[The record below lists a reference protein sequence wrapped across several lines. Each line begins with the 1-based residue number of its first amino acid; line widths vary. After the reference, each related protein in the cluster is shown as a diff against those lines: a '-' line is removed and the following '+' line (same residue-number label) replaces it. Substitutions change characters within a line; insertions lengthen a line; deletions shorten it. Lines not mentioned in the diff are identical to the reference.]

1 MRDKEEIRKLYN
13 LLQEDLSKEIF
24 ETDKYKEILGRCDI
38 ADEILKNSL
47 TREEYSLY
55 EDIMN
60 VYAEL
65 MDFETEEGFVK
76 GFSIANKLR
85 DESLER

>member
-1 MRDKEEIRKLYN
+1 MDKQTIRELYN
-13 LLQEDLSKEIF
+13 LIQKKLSEEISS
-24 ETDKYKEILGRCDI
+24 TDRYKEISGRCDI

-47 TREEYSLY
+47 TKEEYSLY

-60 VYAEL
+60 IYSEL

-76 GFSIANKLR
+76 GFSMANELR
-85 DESLER
+85 DESIVK

>member
-1 MRDKEEIRKLYN
+1 MDKQTIRELYN
-13 LLQEDLSKEIF
+13 LLQKNLNEEIIS
-24 ETDKYKEILGRCDI
+24 TDKYKEISGRCDI

-55 EDIMN
+55 EDVMN
-60 VYAEL
+60 IYSEL
-65 MDFETEEGFVK
+65 MDLETEEGFVE

>member
-1 MRDKEEIRKLYN
+1 MDKQTIRDLYN
-13 LLQEDLSKEIF
+13 LLQKKLNEEIIR
-24 ETDKYKEILGRCDI
+24 TDKYKEILGRCDI

-55 EDIMN
+55 EDVMN
-60 VYAEL
+60 IYSEL

>member
-1 MRDKEEIRKLYN
+1 MDKQTIKELYN
-13 LLQEDLSKEIF
+13 LLQKKLNEELIN
-24 ETDKYKEILGRCDI
+24 TDKYKEISGRYDI

-47 TREEYSLY
+47 TKEEYSLY
-55 EDIMN
+55 EDVMN
-60 VYAEL
+60 IYSEL

>member
-1 MRDKEEIRKLYN
+1 MCY
-13 LLQEDLSKEIF
+13 Q
-24 ETDKYKEILGRCDI
+24 
-38 ADEILKNSL
+38 DEILKNSL
-47 TREEYSLY
+47 TKEEYSLY

-60 VYAEL
+60 IYSEL
-65 MDFETEEGFVK
+65 MDFETEEGFMK

>member
-1 MRDKEEIRKLYN
+1 MDKQTIRELYNFLQKKLNEEII
-13 LLQEDLSKEIF
+13 S
-24 ETDKYKEILGRCDI
+24 TDKYKEISGRCDI

-55 EDIMN
+55 EDVMN
-60 VYAEL
+60 IYSEL
-65 MDFETEEGFVK
+65 MDLETEEGFVE

>member
-1 MRDKEEIRKLYN
+1 MDKQTIRELYN
-13 LLQEDLSKEIF
+13 ILQKKLNEELIN
-24 ETDKYKEILGRCDI
+24 TDKYKEISGRCDI

-47 TREEYSLY
+47 TKEEYSLY
-55 EDIMN
+55 EDVMN
-60 VYAEL
+60 IYSEL
-65 MDFETEEGFVK
+65 MDLETEEGFVE

>member
-1 MRDKEEIRKLYN
+1 MDKQTIRKLYN
-13 LLQEDLSKEIF
+13 LLQKKLNDELIS
-24 ETDKYKEILGRCDI
+24 TDKYKEISGRCDI

-55 EDIMN
+55 EDVMN
-60 VYAEL
+60 IYSEL

-76 GFSIANKLR
+76 GFSIAKNFR
-85 DESLER
+85 DETSER

>member
-1 MRDKEEIRKLYN
+1 MNI
-13 LLQEDLSKEIF
+13 
-24 ETDKYKEILGRCDI
+24 
-38 ADEILKNSL
+38 
-47 TREEYSLY
+47 YS
-55 EDIMN
+55 
-60 VYAEL
+60 EL

>member
-1 MRDKEEIRKLYN
+1 MDKQTIRKLYN
-13 LLQEDLSKEIF
+13 LLQKKLNEEITS
-24 ETDKYKEILGRCDI
+24 TDRYKEISGRCDI

-55 EDIMN
+55 EDVMN
-60 VYAEL
+60 IYSEL

-76 GFSIANKLR
+76 GFSIANELR
-85 DESLER
+85 DESLSI

>member
-1 MRDKEEIRKLYN
+1 MDKQTIRELYN
-13 LLQEDLSKEIF
+13 ILQKKLNDELIS
-24 ETDKYKEILGRCDI
+24 TDKYKEISGRCDI

-47 TREEYSLY
+47 IKEEYSLY
-55 EDIMN
+55 EDVMN
-60 VYAEL
+60 IYSEL

>member
-1 MRDKEEIRKLYN
+1 MDKQTIRELYN
-13 LLQEDLSKEIF
+13 LLQKNLNEEIIS
-24 ETDKYKEILGRCDI
+24 TDKYKEISGRCDI

-47 TREEYSLY
+47 TKEEYSLY

-60 VYAEL
+60 IYSEL

-76 GFSIANKLR
+76 GFSMANELR
-85 DESLER
+85 DESIER

>member
-1 MRDKEEIRKLYN
+1 MDKQTIRELYN
-13 LLQEDLSKEIF
+13 ILQKKLNEELIN
-24 ETDKYKEILGRCDI
+24 TDKYKEISGRCDI

-47 TREEYSLY
+47 TKEEYSLY
-55 EDIMN
+55 EDVMN
-60 VYAEL
+60 IYSEL
-65 MDFETEEGFVK
+65 MDFETGEGFVK

>member
-1 MRDKEEIRKLYN
+1 MDKQTIRKLYN
-13 LLQEDLSKEIF
+13 LLQKKLNDEITS
-24 ETDKYKEILGRCDI
+24 TDKYKEIAGRCDI

-47 TREEYSLY
+47 TKEEYFLY
-55 EDIMN
+55 EDVMN
-60 VYAEL
+60 IYSEL

>member
-1 MRDKEEIRKLYN
+1 MDKQTIRELYN
-13 LLQEDLSKEIF
+13 ILQKKLNEELIN
-24 ETDKYKEILGRCDI
+24 TDKYKEISGRCDI

-55 EDIMN
+55 EDVMN
-60 VYAEL
+60 IYSEL
-65 MDFETEEGFVK
+65 MDLETEEGFVE

>member
-1 MRDKEEIRKLYN
+1 MDKQTIRKLYN
-13 LLQEDLSKEIF
+13 LLQKKLNDEITS
-24 ETDKYKEILGRCDI
+24 TDKYKEIAGRCDI

-47 TREEYSLY
+47 TKEEYFLY

-60 VYAEL
+60 IYSEL
-65 MDFETEEGFVK
+65 MDLETEEGFAT
-76 GFSIANKLR
+76 GFSIANKFR

>member
-13 LLQEDLSKEIF
+13 LLQEELSKEIF
-24 ETDKYKEILGRCDI
+24 ETDRYKEILGRC
-38 ADEILKNSL
+38 EISEEIMRNSL
-47 TREEYSLY
+47 TKEEYSLY
-55 EDIMN
+55 EDVIN
-60 VYAEL
+60 TYSEL

-85 DESLER
+85 NESLSR

>member
-1 MRDKEEIRKLYN
+1 MDKQTIRELYNILQKKLNEEIT
-13 LLQEDLSKEIF
+13 S
-24 ETDKYKEILGRCDI
+24 TDKYKEIAGRCDI

-47 TREEYSLY
+47 TKEEYSLY
-55 EDIMN
+55 EDVMN
-60 VYAEL
+60 IYSEL

>member
-1 MRDKEEIRKLYN
+1 MDKQTIRELYN
-13 LLQEDLSKEIF
+13 LLQKKLNEELIN
-24 ETDKYKEILGRCDI
+24 TDKYKEISGRCDI

-47 TREEYSLY
+47 TKEEYSLY
-55 EDIMN
+55 EDVMN
-60 VYAEL
+60 IYSEL
-65 MDFETEEGFVK
+65 MDLETEEGFVE

>member
-24 ETDKYKEILGRCDI
+24 ETDRYKEILGRCETSE
-38 ADEILKNSL
+38 EIMRNSL
-47 TREEYSLY
+47 TKEEYSLY
-55 EDIMN
+55 EDVMN
-60 VYAEL
+60 IYSEL